1 MASDDQTLTLGGDSE
16 AVVRRFFELM
26 DAQRVEELSSV
37 LAPDLQY
44 HLGSVTMTR
53 DEFIAEVGVVFRAFP
68 DFTHH
73 VDDIVAVGS
82 RVAARATD
90 RATHRGEF
98 EGVAPTGRTVTLG
111 QIAFYELRDGKIIEV
126 WEQADLAGLM
136 AQLTAP

>member
-1 MASDDQTLTLGGDSE
+1 MTRGGDSE

-26 DAQRVEELSSV
+26 DAQRFGALSSV

-53 DEFIAEVGVVFRAFP
+53 DEFIAEARVFFRAFP

-73 VDDIVAVGS
+73 VDDIVGTALVLRRGP
-82 RVAARATD
+82 RIAP
-90 RATHRGEF
+90 HRGEF
-98 EGVAPTGRTVTLG
+98 EGVVPTGRTVTLG
-111 QIAFYELRDGKIIEV
+111 QIAFYELSDGKIIEG